1 MQAVDDGYQCQLA
14 YGATDGVEAHRQ
26 AATGLVLR
34 PPEITVHETRN
45 MRVRLY
51 LSALKRY
58 KSWHVVQR
66 AVMLESR

>member
-1 MQAVDDGYQCQLA
+1 MTVCLTWMAVVSLRRTMQAVDDGYQ
-14 YGATDGVEAHRQ
+14 
-26 AATGLVLR
+26 LVLR
-34 PPEITVHETRN
+34 PPAITIHETRN